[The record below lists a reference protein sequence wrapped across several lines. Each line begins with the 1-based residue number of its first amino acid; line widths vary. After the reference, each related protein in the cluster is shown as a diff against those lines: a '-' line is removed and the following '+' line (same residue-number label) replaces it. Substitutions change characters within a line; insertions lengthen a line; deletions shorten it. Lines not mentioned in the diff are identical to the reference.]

1 MYLPNF
7 FDYLSK
13 EKNFSRNTVIA
24 YRKDLETFKL
34 FCLDHYEISNISKV
48 SYPIIRDWIIN
59 LSEKNLSP
67 LTINR
72 KISSLNK
79 YYDFL
84 LKTQVNK
91 VSPLKNH
98 KRLKVQKKL
107 IIPFSEDEVFKVI
120 DVFSNDFEGKRNLL
134 IVDTLY
140 STGIRRDELINIKLN
155 DVFLSENLIKVLG
168 KRNKE
173 RLVPV
178 LGNLN
183 KRIKDYLSLR
193 KEVSLS
199 SSYLFIT
206 NKGKSIGPSLVYRV
220 VKKYFSKVSTKVKTS
235 PHVLR
240 HSFATH
246 MLNNGAD
253 INSIKE
259 IMGHSS
265 LASTQIYTKIKLP
278 KIINDYLKFRNEIKS
293 SSSNFFI
300 TTKGKKIGPSL
311 VYRVV
316 KNYFSKVSTKVKTSP
331 HVLRHS
337 FATHMLNNG
346 ADINSIK
353 EIMGHS
359 SLASTQIYTK
369 IKLPKIIN
377 DYKKNHPRERKK

>member
-1 MYLPNF
+1 MHLSNF
-7 FDYLSK
+7 YDYLSK
-13 EKNFSRNTVIA
+13 EKNYSSNTVIA
-24 YRKDLETFKL
+24 YKKDVETFQE
-34 FCLDHYEISNISKV
+34 FCRVKFELNNLLKV
-48 SYPIIRDWIIN
+48 TYPIIREWIIN
-59 LSEKNLSP
+59 LSEKKLSP
-67 LTINR
+67 LSINR
-72 KISSLNK
+72 KISSLSK

-84 LKTQVNK
+84 IKINDLKS
-91 VSPLKNH
+91 SPLKNH

-107 IIPFSEDEVFKVI
+107 IIPFSEDEVLKVV
-120 DVFSNDFEGKRNLL
+120 DVFSKNFEGKRNLL
-134 IVDTLY
+134 IVDMLY
-140 STGIRRDELINIKLN
+140 STGVRRDELINIKLN
-155 DVFLSENLIKVLG
+155 DVLLDENLVKVLG

-173 RLVPV
+173 RLVPLV
-178 LGNLN
+178 LNL
-183 KRIKDYLSLR
+183 
-193 KEVSLS
+193 
-199 SSYLFIT
+199 
-206 NKGKSIGPSLVYRV
+206 KSR
-220 VKKYFSKVSTKVKTS
+220 
-235 PHVLR
+235 
-240 HSFATH
+240 
-246 MLNNGAD
+246 
-253 INSIKE
+253 
-259 IMGHSS
+259 
-265 LASTQIYTKIKLP
+265 
-278 KIINDYLKFRNEIKS
+278 INDYLKFRNEIKS

>member
-7 FDYLSK
+7 LDYLSK
-13 EKNFSRNTVIA
+13 EKNFSKNTIVA
-24 YRKDLETFKL
+24 YKNDLETFKL
-34 FCLDHYEISNISKV
+34 FCLDQYEISDISKV
-48 SYPIIRDWIIN
+48 AYPIIRDWIIN

-72 KISSLNK
+72 KISSLSK

-107 IIPFSEDEVFKVI
+107 IIPFSEDEVFKVV
-120 DVFSNDFEGKRNLL
+120 DVFSKDFEGKRNLL

-155 DVFLSENLIKVLG
+155 NVFLNEDLIKVLG

-178 LGNLN
+178 LSGLN
-183 KRIKDYLSLR
+183 KRIKDYLNFR
-193 KEVSLS
+193 KKIDSTS
-199 SSYLFIT
+199 SNLFIT

-278 KIINDYLKFRNEIKS
+278 
-293 SSSNFFI
+293 
-300 TTKGKKIGPSL
+300 T
-311 VYRVV
+311 
-316 KNYFSKVSTKVKTSP
+316 
-331 HVLRHS
+331 
-337 FATHMLNNG
+337 
-346 ADINSIK
+346 
-353 EIMGHS
+353 
-359 SLASTQIYTK
+359 
-369 IKLPKIIN
+369 IIN

>member
-13 EKNFSRNTVIA
+13 EKKFSNNTVVA
-24 YRKDLETFKL
+24 YRKDIETFKL

-48 SYPIIRDWIIN
+48 TYPIIRDWIIN

-67 LTINR
+67 STINR

-107 IIPFSEDEVFKVI
+107 IIPFSEDEIFKVI

-193 KEVSLS
+193 KDVSSS

-278 KIINDYLKFRNEIKS
+278 KIINDY
-293 SSSNFFI
+293 
-300 TTKGKKIGPSL
+300 
-311 VYRVV
+311 
-316 KNYFSKVSTKVKTSP
+316 
-331 HVLRHS
+331 
-337 FATHMLNNG
+337 
-346 ADINSIK
+346 
-353 EIMGHS
+353 
-359 SLASTQIYTK
+359 
-369 IKLPKIIN
+369 
-377 DYKKNHPRERKK
+377 KKNHPRERKK

>member
-1 MYLPNF
+1 LLSKLIMHLSNF
-7 FDYLSK
+7 YDYLSK
-13 EKNFSRNTVIA
+13 EKNYSSNTVIA
-24 YRKDLETFKL
+24 YKKDTETFQE
-34 FCLDHYEISNISKV
+34 FCRVKFELNNLLKV
-48 SYPIIRDWIIN
+48 TYPIIREWIID
-59 LSEKNLSP
+59 LSEKELSP

-72 KISSLNK
+72 KISSLSK

-84 LKTQVNK
+84 IKINELKS
-91 VSPLKNH
+91 SPLKNH

-107 IIPFSEDEVFKVI
+107 IIPFSEDEVLKVV
-120 DVFSNDFEGKRNLL
+120 DVFSKNFEGKRNLL
-134 IVDTLY
+134 IVDMLY
-140 STGIRRDELINIKLN
+140 STGVRRDELINIKLN
-155 DVFLSENLIKVLG
+155 DVLLDENLVKVLG

-173 RLVPV
+173 RLVPLV
-178 LGNLN
+178 LNL
-183 KRIKDYLSLR
+183 
-193 KEVSLS
+193 
-199 SSYLFIT
+199 
-206 NKGKSIGPSLVYRV
+206 KSR
-220 VKKYFSKVSTKVKTS
+220 
-235 PHVLR
+235 
-240 HSFATH
+240 
-246 MLNNGAD
+246 
-253 INSIKE
+253 
-259 IMGHSS
+259 
-265 LASTQIYTKIKLP
+265 
-278 KIINDYLKFRNEIKS
+278 INDYLKFRNEIKS

>member
-1 MYLPNF
+1 MHLSNF
-7 FDYLSK
+7 YDYLSK
-13 EKNFSRNTVIA
+13 EKNYSSNTVIA
-24 YRKDLETFKL
+24 YKKDTETFQE
-34 FCLDHYEISNISKV
+34 FCRVKFELNNLLKV
-48 SYPIIRDWIIN
+48 NYPIIREWIID
-59 LSEKNLSP
+59 LSEKELSP

-72 KISSLNK
+72 KISSLSK

-84 LKTQVNK
+84 IKINELKS
-91 VSPLKNH
+91 SPLKNH

-107 IIPFSEDEVFKVI
+107 IIPFSEDEVLKVV
-120 DVFSNDFEGKRNLL
+120 DVFSKNFEGKRNLL
-134 IVDTLY
+134 IVDMLY
-140 STGIRRDELINIKLN
+140 STGVRRDELINIKLN
-155 DVFLSENLIKVLG
+155 DVLLDENLVKVLG

-173 RLVPV
+173 RLVPLV
-178 LGNLN
+178 LNL
-183 KRIKDYLSLR
+183 
-193 KEVSLS
+193 
-199 SSYLFIT
+199 
-206 NKGKSIGPSLVYRV
+206 KSR
-220 VKKYFSKVSTKVKTS
+220 
-235 PHVLR
+235 
-240 HSFATH
+240 
-246 MLNNGAD
+246 
-253 INSIKE
+253 
-259 IMGHSS
+259 
-265 LASTQIYTKIKLP
+265 
-278 KIINDYLKFRNEIKS
+278 INDYLKFRNEIKS

>member
-13 EKNFSRNTVIA
+13 EKNFSKNTVVA
-24 YRKDLETFKL
+24 YKNDLEIFKL
-34 FCLDHYEISNISKV
+34 FCLDQYEISDISKV
-48 SYPIIRDWIIN
+48 AYPIIRDWIIN

-72 KISSLNK
+72 KISSLSK

-107 IIPFSEDEVFKVI
+107 IIPFSEDEVFKVV
-120 DVFSNDFEGKRNLL
+120 DVFSKDFEGKRNLL

-155 DVFLSENLIKVLG
+155 NVFLNEDLIKVLG

-178 LGNLN
+178 LSGLN
-183 KRIKDYLSLR
+183 KRIKDYLNFR
-193 KEVSLS
+193 KKIDSTS
-199 SSYLFIT
+199 SNLFIT

-278 KIINDYLKFRNEIKS
+278 
-293 SSSNFFI
+293 
-300 TTKGKKIGPSL
+300 T
-311 VYRVV
+311 
-316 KNYFSKVSTKVKTSP
+316 
-331 HVLRHS
+331 
-337 FATHMLNNG
+337 
-346 ADINSIK
+346 
-353 EIMGHS
+353 
-359 SLASTQIYTK
+359 
-369 IKLPKIIN
+369 IIN

>member
-1 MYLPNF
+1 MHLSNF
-7 FDYLSK
+7 YDYLSK
-13 EKNFSRNTVIA
+13 EKNYSSNTVIA
-24 YRKDLETFKL
+24 YKKDVETFQE
-34 FCLDHYEISNISKV
+34 FCRVKFELNNLLKV
-48 SYPIIRDWIIN
+48 TYPIIREWIIN
-59 LSEKNLSP
+59 LSEKELSP
-67 LTINR
+67 LSINR
-72 KISSLNK
+72 KISSLSK

-84 LKTQVNK
+84 IKINDLKS
-91 VSPLKNH
+91 SPLKNH

-107 IIPFSEDEVFKVI
+107 IIPFSEDEVLKVV
-120 DVFSNDFEGKRNLL
+120 DVFSKNFEGKRNVL
-134 IVDTLY
+134 IVDMLY
-140 STGIRRDELINIKLN
+140 STGVRRDELINIKLN
-155 DVFLSENLIKVLG
+155 DVLLDENLVKVLG

-173 RLVPV
+173 RLVPLV
-178 LGNLN
+178 LNL
-183 KRIKDYLSLR
+183 
-193 KEVSLS
+193 
-199 SSYLFIT
+199 
-206 NKGKSIGPSLVYRV
+206 KSR
-220 VKKYFSKVSTKVKTS
+220 
-235 PHVLR
+235 
-240 HSFATH
+240 
-246 MLNNGAD
+246 
-253 INSIKE
+253 
-259 IMGHSS
+259 
-265 LASTQIYTKIKLP
+265 
-278 KIINDYLKFRNEIKS
+278 INDYLKFRNEIKS

>member
-1 MYLPNF
+1 
-7 FDYLSK
+7 
-13 EKNFSRNTVIA
+13 
-24 YRKDLETFKL
+24 L

-278 KIINDYLKFRNEIKS
+278 KIINDY
-293 SSSNFFI
+293 
-300 TTKGKKIGPSL
+300 
-311 VYRVV
+311 
-316 KNYFSKVSTKVKTSP
+316 
-331 HVLRHS
+331 
-337 FATHMLNNG
+337 
-346 ADINSIK
+346 
-353 EIMGHS
+353 
-359 SLASTQIYTK
+359 
-369 IKLPKIIN
+369 
-377 DYKKNHPRERKK
+377 KKNHPRERKK

>member
-1 MYLPNF
+1 MHLSNF
-7 FDYLSK
+7 YDYLSK
-13 EKNFSRNTVIA
+13 EKNYSSNTVIA
-24 YRKDLETFKL
+24 YKKDVETFQE
-34 FCLDHYEISNISKV
+34 FCRVKFELNNLLKV
-48 SYPIIRDWIIN
+48 TYPIIREWIID
-59 LSEKNLSP
+59 LSEKELSP

-72 KISSLNK
+72 KISSLSK

-84 LKTQVNK
+84 IKINDLKS
-91 VSPLKNH
+91 SPLKNH

-107 IIPFSEDEVFKVI
+107 IIPFSEDEVLKVV
-120 DVFSNDFEGKRNLL
+120 DVFSKNFEGKRNLL
-134 IVDTLY
+134 IVDMLY
-140 STGIRRDELINIKLN
+140 STGVRRDELINIKLN
-155 DVFLSENLIKVLG
+155 DVLLDENLVKVLG

-173 RLVPV
+173 RLVPLV
-178 LGNLN
+178 LNL
-183 KRIKDYLSLR
+183 
-193 KEVSLS
+193 
-199 SSYLFIT
+199 
-206 NKGKSIGPSLVYRV
+206 KSR
-220 VKKYFSKVSTKVKTS
+220 
-235 PHVLR
+235 
-240 HSFATH
+240 
-246 MLNNGAD
+246 
-253 INSIKE
+253 
-259 IMGHSS
+259 
-265 LASTQIYTKIKLP
+265 
-278 KIINDYLKFRNEIKS
+278 INDYLKFRNEIKS

>member
-1 MYLPNF
+1 MHLSNF
-7 FDYLSK
+7 YDYLSK
-13 EKNFSRNTVIA
+13 EKNYSSNTVIA
-24 YRKDLETFKL
+24 YKKDVETFQD
-34 FCLDHYEISNISKV
+34 FCRLKFELNNLLKV
-48 SYPIIRDWIIN
+48 TYPIIREWIID
-59 LSEKNLSP
+59 LSEKELSP

-72 KISSLNK
+72 KISSLSK

-84 LKTQVNK
+84 IKINDLKS
-91 VSPLKNH
+91 SPLKNH

-107 IIPFSEDEVFKVI
+107 IIPFSEDEVLKVV
-120 DVFSNDFEGKRNLL
+120 DVFSKNFEGKRNLL
-134 IVDTLY
+134 IVDMLY
-140 STGIRRDELINIKLN
+140 STGVRRDELINIKLN
-155 DVFLSENLIKVLG
+155 DVLLDENLVKVLG

-173 RLVPV
+173 RLVPLV
-178 LGNLN
+178 LNL
-183 KRIKDYLSLR
+183 
-193 KEVSLS
+193 
-199 SSYLFIT
+199 
-206 NKGKSIGPSLVYRV
+206 KSR
-220 VKKYFSKVSTKVKTS
+220 
-235 PHVLR
+235 
-240 HSFATH
+240 
-246 MLNNGAD
+246 
-253 INSIKE
+253 
-259 IMGHSS
+259 
-265 LASTQIYTKIKLP
+265 
-278 KIINDYLKFRNEIKS
+278 INDYLKFRNEIKS

-353 EIMGHS
+353 EIMGQS

>member
-1 MYLPNF
+1 MLSKLIMHLSNF
-7 FDYLSK
+7 YDYLSK
-13 EKNFSRNTVIA
+13 EKNYSSNTVIA
-24 YRKDLETFKL
+24 YKKDIETFQE
-34 FCLDHYEISNISKV
+34 FCRVKFELNNLLKV
-48 SYPIIRDWIIN
+48 TYPIIREWIID
-59 LSEKNLSP
+59 LSEKELSP

-72 KISSLNK
+72 KISSLSK

-84 LKTQVNK
+84 IKINELKS
-91 VSPLKNH
+91 SPLKNH

-107 IIPFSEDEVFKVI
+107 IIPFSEDEVLKVV
-120 DVFSNDFEGKRNLL
+120 DVFSKNFEGKRNLL
-134 IVDTLY
+134 IVDMLY
-140 STGIRRDELINIKLN
+140 STGVRRDELINIKLN
-155 DVFLSENLIKVLG
+155 DVLLDENLVKVLG

-173 RLVPV
+173 RLVPLV
-178 LGNLN
+178 LNL
-183 KRIKDYLSLR
+183 
-193 KEVSLS
+193 
-199 SSYLFIT
+199 
-206 NKGKSIGPSLVYRV
+206 KSR
-220 VKKYFSKVSTKVKTS
+220 
-235 PHVLR
+235 
-240 HSFATH
+240 
-246 MLNNGAD
+246 
-253 INSIKE
+253 
-259 IMGHSS
+259 
-265 LASTQIYTKIKLP
+265 
-278 KIINDYLKFRNEIKS
+278 INDYLKFRNEIKS

-316 KNYFSKVSTKVKTSP
+316 KNYLSKVSTKVKTSP

>member
-13 EKNFSRNTVIA
+13 EKNFSKNTVVA
-24 YRKDLETFKL
+24 YKNDLETFKL
-34 FCLDHYEISNISKV
+34 FCLDQYEISDISKV
-48 SYPIIRDWIIN
+48 AYPIIRNWIIN

-72 KISSLNK
+72 KISSLSK

-107 IIPFSEDEVFKVI
+107 IIPFSEDEVFKVV
-120 DVFSNDFEGKRNLL
+120 DVFSKDFEGKRNLL

-155 DVFLSENLIKVLG
+155 NVFLNEDLIKVLG

-178 LGNLN
+178 LTGLN
-183 KRIKDYLSLR
+183 KRIKDYLNFR
-193 KEVSLS
+193 KKIDSTS
-199 SSYLFIT
+199 SNLFIT
-206 NKGKSIGPSLVYRV
+206 NRGKSIGPSLVYRV

-253 INSIKE
+253 VNSIKE

-278 KIINDYLKFRNEIKS
+278 
-293 SSSNFFI
+293 
-300 TTKGKKIGPSL
+300 T
-311 VYRVV
+311 
-316 KNYFSKVSTKVKTSP
+316 
-331 HVLRHS
+331 
-337 FATHMLNNG
+337 
-346 ADINSIK
+346 
-353 EIMGHS
+353 
-359 SLASTQIYTK
+359 
-369 IKLPKIIN
+369 IIN

>member
-1 MYLPNF
+1 MHLSNF
-7 FDYLSK
+7 YDYLSK
-13 EKNFSRNTVIA
+13 EKNYSSNTVIA
-24 YRKDLETFKL
+24 YKKDVETFQE
-34 FCLDHYEISNISKV
+34 FCRVKFELNNLLKV
-48 SYPIIRDWIIN
+48 TYPIIREWIID
-59 LSEKNLSP
+59 LSEKELSP

-72 KISSLNK
+72 KISSLSK

-84 LKTQVNK
+84 IKINELKS
-91 VSPLKNH
+91 SPLKNH

-107 IIPFSEDEVFKVI
+107 IIPFSEDEVLKVV
-120 DVFSNDFEGKRNLL
+120 DVFSKNFEGKRNVL
-134 IVDTLY
+134 IVDMLY
-140 STGIRRDELINIKLN
+140 STGVRRDELINIKLN
-155 DVFLSENLIKVLG
+155 DVLLDENLVKVLG

-173 RLVPV
+173 RLVPLV
-178 LGNLN
+178 LNL
-183 KRIKDYLSLR
+183 
-193 KEVSLS
+193 
-199 SSYLFIT
+199 
-206 NKGKSIGPSLVYRV
+206 KSR
-220 VKKYFSKVSTKVKTS
+220 
-235 PHVLR
+235 
-240 HSFATH
+240 
-246 MLNNGAD
+246 
-253 INSIKE
+253 
-259 IMGHSS
+259 
-265 LASTQIYTKIKLP
+265 
-278 KIINDYLKFRNEIKS
+278 INDYLKFRNEIKS
-293 SSSNFFI
+293 SSSSFFI

>member
-1 MYLPNF
+1 MHLSNF
-7 FDYLSK
+7 YDYLSK
-13 EKNFSRNTVIA
+13 EKNYSSNTVIA
-24 YRKDLETFKL
+24 YKKDIETFQE
-34 FCLDHYEISNISKV
+34 FCRVKFELNNLLKV
-48 SYPIIRDWIIN
+48 TYPIIREWIID
-59 LSEKNLSP
+59 LSEKELSP

-72 KISSLNK
+72 KISSLSK

-84 LKTQVNK
+84 IKINELKS
-91 VSPLKNH
+91 SPLKNH

-107 IIPFSEDEVFKVI
+107 IIPFSEDEVLKVV
-120 DVFSNDFEGKRNLL
+120 DVFSKNFEGKRNLL
-134 IVDTLY
+134 IVDMLY
-140 STGIRRDELINIKLN
+140 STGVRRDELINIKLN
-155 DVFLSENLIKVLG
+155 DVLLDENLVKVLG

-173 RLVPV
+173 RLVPLV
-178 LGNLN
+178 LNL
-183 KRIKDYLSLR
+183 KSRIK
-193 KEVSLS
+193 
-199 SSYLFIT
+199 
-206 NKGKSIGPSLVYRV
+206 
-220 VKKYFSKVSTKVKTS
+220 
-235 PHVLR
+235 
-240 HSFATH
+240 
-246 MLNNGAD
+246 
-253 INSIKE
+253 
-259 IMGHSS
+259 
-265 LASTQIYTKIKLP
+265 
-278 KIINDYLKFRNEIKS
+278 DYLKFRNEIKS

>member
-13 EKNFSRNTVIA
+13 EKNFSKNTVVA
-24 YRKDLETFKL
+24 YKNDLETFKL
-34 FCLDHYEISNISKV
+34 FCLDQYEISDISKV
-48 SYPIIRDWIIN
+48 TYPIIRDWIIN

-72 KISSLNK
+72 KISSLSK

-107 IIPFSEDEVFKVI
+107 IIPFSEDEVFKVV
-120 DVFSNDFEGKRNLL
+120 DVFSKDFEGKRNLL

-155 DVFLSENLIKVLG
+155 NVFLNEDLIKVLG

-178 LGNLN
+178 LSGLN
-183 KRIKDYLSLR
+183 KRIKDYLNFR
-193 KEVSLS
+193 KKIDS
-199 SSYLFIT
+199 SSSNLFIT
-206 NKGKSIGPSLVYRV
+206 KRGKSIGPSLVYRV

-278 KIINDYLKFRNEIKS
+278 
-293 SSSNFFI
+293 
-300 TTKGKKIGPSL
+300 T
-311 VYRVV
+311 
-316 KNYFSKVSTKVKTSP
+316 
-331 HVLRHS
+331 
-337 FATHMLNNG
+337 
-346 ADINSIK
+346 
-353 EIMGHS
+353 
-359 SLASTQIYTK
+359 
-369 IKLPKIIN
+369 IIN

>member
-13 EKNFSRNTVIA
+13 EKNFSKNTIVA
-24 YRKDLETFKL
+24 YKNDLETFKL
-34 FCLDHYEISNISKV
+34 FCLDQYEIKDISIV
-48 SYPIIRDWIIN
+48 AYPIIRNWIIN

-67 LTINR
+67 LTINS
-72 KISSLNK
+72 KISSLSK

-107 IIPFSEDEVFKVI
+107 IIPFSEDEVFKVV
-120 DVFSNDFEGKRNLL
+120 DVFSKDFEGKRNLL

-155 DVFLSENLIKVLG
+155 NVFLNEDLIKVLG

-178 LGNLN
+178 LSGLN
-183 KRIKDYLSLR
+183 KRIKDYLNFR
-193 KEVSLS
+193 KKIDSTS
-199 SSYLFIT
+199 SNLFIT

-278 KIINDYLKFRNEIKS
+278 
-293 SSSNFFI
+293 
-300 TTKGKKIGPSL
+300 T
-311 VYRVV
+311 
-316 KNYFSKVSTKVKTSP
+316 
-331 HVLRHS
+331 
-337 FATHMLNNG
+337 
-346 ADINSIK
+346 
-353 EIMGHS
+353 
-359 SLASTQIYTK
+359 
-369 IKLPKIIN
+369 IIN

>member
-1 MYLPNF
+1 MHLSNF
-7 FDYLSK
+7 YDYLSK
-13 EKNFSRNTVIA
+13 EKNYSSNTVIA
-24 YRKDLETFKL
+24 YKKDVETFQD
-34 FCLDHYEISNISKV
+34 FCRLKFELNNLLKV
-48 SYPIIRDWIIN
+48 TYPIIREWIIN
-59 LSEKNLSP
+59 LSEKELSP
-67 LTINR
+67 LSINR
-72 KISSLNK
+72 KISSLSK

-84 LKTQVNK
+84 IKINELKS
-91 VSPLKNH
+91 SPLKNH

-107 IIPFSEDEVFKVI
+107 IIPFSEDEVLKVV
-120 DVFSNDFEGKRNLL
+120 DVFSKNFEGKRNLL
-134 IVDTLY
+134 IVDMLY
-140 STGIRRDELINIKLN
+140 STGVRRDELINIKLN
-155 DVFLSENLIKVLG
+155 DVLLDVNLVKVLG

-173 RLVPV
+173 RLVPLV
-178 LGNLN
+178 LNL
-183 KRIKDYLSLR
+183 
-193 KEVSLS
+193 
-199 SSYLFIT
+199 
-206 NKGKSIGPSLVYRV
+206 KSR
-220 VKKYFSKVSTKVKTS
+220 
-235 PHVLR
+235 
-240 HSFATH
+240 
-246 MLNNGAD
+246 
-253 INSIKE
+253 
-259 IMGHSS
+259 
-265 LASTQIYTKIKLP
+265 
-278 KIINDYLKFRNEIKS
+278 INDYLQFRNEIKS

>member
-1 MYLPNF
+1 MHLSNF
-7 FDYLSK
+7 YDYLSK
-13 EKNFSRNTVIA
+13 EKNYSSNTVIA
-24 YRKDLETFKL
+24 YKKDVETFQDFCSLKFKL
-34 FCLDHYEISNISKV
+34 DNLLKV
-48 SYPIIRDWIIN
+48 TYSIIREWIID
-59 LSEKNLSP
+59 LSEKELSP
-67 LTINR
+67 LSINR
-72 KISSLNK
+72 KISSLSK

-84 LKTQVNK
+84 IKINELKS
-91 VSPLKNH
+91 SPLKNH

-107 IIPFSEDEVFKVI
+107 IIPFSEDEVLKVV
-120 DVFSNDFEGKRNLL
+120 DVFSKNFEGKRNLL
-134 IVDTLY
+134 IVDMLY
-140 STGIRRDELINIKLN
+140 STGVRRDELINIKLN
-155 DVFLSENLIKVLG
+155 DVLLDENLVKVLG

-173 RLVPV
+173 RLVPLV
-178 LGNLN
+178 LNL
-183 KRIKDYLSLR
+183 KSRIK
-193 KEVSLS
+193 
-199 SSYLFIT
+199 
-206 NKGKSIGPSLVYRV
+206 
-220 VKKYFSKVSTKVKTS
+220 
-235 PHVLR
+235 
-240 HSFATH
+240 
-246 MLNNGAD
+246 
-253 INSIKE
+253 
-259 IMGHSS
+259 
-265 LASTQIYTKIKLP
+265 
-278 KIINDYLKFRNEIKS
+278 DYLKFRNEIKS

>member
-1 MYLPNF
+1 MYLTNF

-13 EKNFSRNTVIA
+13 EKNFSKNTVVA
-24 YRKDLETFKL
+24 YKNDLETFKL
-34 FCLDHYEISNISKV
+34 FCLDQYEISDISIV
-48 SYPIIRDWIIN
+48 AYPIIRDWIIN

-72 KISSLNK
+72 KISSLSK

-107 IIPFSEDEVFKVI
+107 IIPFSEDEVFKVV
-120 DVFSNDFEGKRNLL
+120 DVFSKDFEGKRNLL

-155 DVFLSENLIKVLG
+155 NVFLNEDLIKVLG

-178 LGNLN
+178 LSGLN
-183 KRIKDYLSLR
+183 KRIKDYLSFR
-193 KEVSLS
+193 KEIDS
-199 SSYLFIT
+199 SSSNLFIT
-206 NKGKSIGPSLVYRV
+206 KRGKSIGPSLVYRV

-278 KIINDYLKFRNEIKS
+278 
-293 SSSNFFI
+293 
-300 TTKGKKIGPSL
+300 T
-311 VYRVV
+311 
-316 KNYFSKVSTKVKTSP
+316 
-331 HVLRHS
+331 
-337 FATHMLNNG
+337 
-346 ADINSIK
+346 
-353 EIMGHS
+353 
-359 SLASTQIYTK
+359 
-369 IKLPKIIN
+369 IIN

>member
-1 MYLPNF
+1 MHLSNF
-7 FDYLSK
+7 YDYLSK
-13 EKNFSRNTVIA
+13 EKNYSSNTVIA
-24 YRKDLETFKL
+24 YKKDVETFQE
-34 FCLDHYEISNISKV
+34 FCRVKFELNNLLKV
-48 SYPIIRDWIIN
+48 TYPIIREWIIN
-59 LSEKNLSP
+59 LSEKELSP
-67 LTINR
+67 LSINR
-72 KISSLNK
+72 KISSLSK

-84 LKTQVNK
+84 IKINELKS
-91 VSPLKNH
+91 SPLKNH

-107 IIPFSEDEVFKVI
+107 IIPFSEDEVLKVV
-120 DVFSNDFEGKRNLL
+120 DVFSKNFEGKRNLL
-134 IVDTLY
+134 IVDMLY
-140 STGIRRDELINIKLN
+140 STGVRRDELINIKIN
-155 DVFLSENLIKVLG
+155 DVLLDENLVKVLG

-173 RLVPV
+173 RLVPLV
-178 LGNLN
+178 LNL
-183 KRIKDYLSLR
+183 KSRIK
-193 KEVSLS
+193 
-199 SSYLFIT
+199 
-206 NKGKSIGPSLVYRV
+206 
-220 VKKYFSKVSTKVKTS
+220 
-235 PHVLR
+235 
-240 HSFATH
+240 
-246 MLNNGAD
+246 
-253 INSIKE
+253 
-259 IMGHSS
+259 
-265 LASTQIYTKIKLP
+265 
-278 KIINDYLKFRNEIKS
+278 DYLKFRNEIKS

>member
-1 MYLPNF
+1 MYLSNF

-13 EKNFSRNTVIA
+13 EKNFSKNTVVA
-24 YRKDLETFKL
+24 YKNDLETFKL
-34 FCLDHYEISNISKV
+34 FCLDQYEISDISKV
-48 SYPIIRDWIIN
+48 AYPIIRNWIIN

-72 KISSLNK
+72 KISSLSK

-107 IIPFSEDEVFKVI
+107 IIPFSEDEVFKVV
-120 DVFSNDFEGKRNLL
+120 DVFSKDFEGKRNLL

-155 DVFLSENLIKVLG
+155 NVFLNEDLIKVLG

-178 LGNLN
+178 LSGLN
-183 KRIKDYLSLR
+183 KRIKDYLSFR
-193 KEVSLS
+193 KEIDS
-199 SSYLFIT
+199 SSSNLFIT
-206 NKGKSIGPSLVYRV
+206 KRGKSIGPSLVYRV

-278 KIINDYLKFRNEIKS
+278 
-293 SSSNFFI
+293 
-300 TTKGKKIGPSL
+300 T
-311 VYRVV
+311 
-316 KNYFSKVSTKVKTSP
+316 
-331 HVLRHS
+331 
-337 FATHMLNNG
+337 
-346 ADINSIK
+346 
-353 EIMGHS
+353 
-359 SLASTQIYTK
+359 
-369 IKLPKIIN
+369 IIN

>member
-140 STGIRRDELINIKLN
+140 STGIRRDELINIKLK

-278 KIINDYLKFRNEIKS
+278 KIINDY
-293 SSSNFFI
+293 
-300 TTKGKKIGPSL
+300 
-311 VYRVV
+311 
-316 KNYFSKVSTKVKTSP
+316 
-331 HVLRHS
+331 
-337 FATHMLNNG
+337 
-346 ADINSIK
+346 
-353 EIMGHS
+353 
-359 SLASTQIYTK
+359 
-369 IKLPKIIN
+369 
-377 DYKKNHPRERKK
+377 KKNHPRERKK

>member
-1 MYLPNF
+1 MHLSNF
-7 FDYLSK
+7 YDYLSK
-13 EKNFSRNTVIA
+13 EKNYSSNTVIA
-24 YRKDLETFKL
+24 YKKDVETFQE
-34 FCLDHYEISNISKV
+34 FCRVKFELNNLLKV
-48 SYPIIRDWIIN
+48 TYPIIREWIIN
-59 LSEKNLSP
+59 LSEKELSP
-67 LTINR
+67 LSINR
-72 KISSLNK
+72 KISSLSK

-84 LKTQVNK
+84 IKINDLKS
-91 VSPLKNH
+91 SPLKNH

-107 IIPFSEDEVFKVI
+107 IIPFSEDEVLKVVY
-120 DVFSNDFEGKRNLL
+120 VFSKNFEGKRNLL
-134 IVDTLY
+134 IVDMLY
-140 STGIRRDELINIKLN
+140 STGVRRDELINIKLN
-155 DVFLSENLIKVLG
+155 DVLLDENLVKVLG

-173 RLVPV
+173 RLVPLV
-178 LGNLN
+178 LNL
-183 KRIKDYLSLR
+183 
-193 KEVSLS
+193 
-199 SSYLFIT
+199 
-206 NKGKSIGPSLVYRV
+206 KSR
-220 VKKYFSKVSTKVKTS
+220 
-235 PHVLR
+235 
-240 HSFATH
+240 
-246 MLNNGAD
+246 
-253 INSIKE
+253 
-259 IMGHSS
+259 
-265 LASTQIYTKIKLP
+265 
-278 KIINDYLKFRNEIKS
+278 INDYLKFRNEIKS